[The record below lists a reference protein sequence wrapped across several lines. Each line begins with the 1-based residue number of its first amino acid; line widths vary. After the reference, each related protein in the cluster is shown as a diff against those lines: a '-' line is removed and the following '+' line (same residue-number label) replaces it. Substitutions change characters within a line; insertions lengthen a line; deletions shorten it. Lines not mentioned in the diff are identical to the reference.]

1 MKKFNIYLA
10 ILILCL
16 GSICS
21 MRAADYPPF
30 ELEELSFSEQ
40 EEAPSLEENMAI
52 LNSLEVDPSPIFEAS
67 VQDLRAYLTMITR
80 IKAEK
85 SNPELYDGLAD
96 LILSAIEGKTTP
108 QDFPIPAAIEQEPSL
123 DVDIAKM
130 LLDGLKQNPS
140 TISNPATD
148 DQELDGYLVMI
159 ESIRKS
165 EGNPSAYEV
174 LKNLIQSEKEA
185 RSRQRAPQEKSAEE
199 ISREGGIHSVL
210 LFLNKM
216 GAMHKSIVIHSYPLA
231 QQKSLIN
238 YMWQKGLANDP
249 EFKYTYRL
257 MLNRVLQFS
266 REQATINNL
275 KAFDQDSQ
283 FILLPTEH
291 GIAFGFYIID
301 MNKVKVGERSIIQR
315 QRDKDC
321 GFHAAFNGLEL
332 YRFAQGLIDKQEL
345 EKLLPNFDVNEW
357 KNDPRYSCSRESYIG
372 SDAIDN
378 ILKSHGLTEKDYSI
392 IESIERYEVSMDI
405 VQKLALA
412 LFDPAATQF
421 SHVIIIQ
428 SETRD
433 HWTVAV
439 INKTDDQI
447 RVYTADSL
455 FGDVE
460 AQHIK
465 KIMQL
470 VSQVNVKEKEFE
482 ALMNINRTLS
492 SIADVHSNQER
503 TVASK
508 NESIIINLL
517 SILPVLYKENVTAT
531 PYFLKNFSQ
540 QILEYI
546 NELLT
551 DQSSPATGIAKR
563 MLEQLKTTVETTDLP
578 NIPPLL
584 LDQAYDTLL
593 DKYALVTLLEL
604 HRTQDKLNEEPADVS
619 PQNISKIYDAIETV
633 RIYKTD
639 NKVLKDLQS
648 TIPIHELP
656 NIDLNKEYQTIDEMI
671 YLLSQLEM
679 YRSRKE
685 LEQLLAQSN
694 KEQIDNILNAIQTI
708 RITYTF
714 EKAFED
720 LESAINAA
728 TQKEEE

>member
-165 EGNPSAYEV
+165 EGDQSAYEV
-174 LKNLIQSEKEA
+174 LKNLIQREKKT
-185 RSRQRAPQEKSAEE
+185 RSKQRAPKEKSAEE
-199 ISREGGIHSVL
+199 IRKEKATNTIL
-210 LFLNKM
+210 LFLNKNLRM
-216 GAMHKSIVIHSYPLA
+216 IGSYPL
-231 QQKSLIN
+231 KDKKNLLN

-249 EFKYTYRL
+249 PFRRTYQL
-257 MLNRVLQFS
+257 MLNSVLQFS
-266 REQATINNL
+266 HEQAKTNNL
-275 KAFDQDSQ
+275 KAFDQDAQ
-283 FILLPTEH
+283 FIPLPINENP
-291 GIAFGFYIID
+291 GFGFYIVD
-301 MNKVKVGERSIIQR
+301 MNKIKIDGRSIIQR

-345 EKLLPNFDVNEW
+345 EELLPNFDVNEW
-357 KNDPRYSCSRESYIG
+357 KNDPRYSCSGVSYIDSG
-372 SDAIDN
+372 AIDN